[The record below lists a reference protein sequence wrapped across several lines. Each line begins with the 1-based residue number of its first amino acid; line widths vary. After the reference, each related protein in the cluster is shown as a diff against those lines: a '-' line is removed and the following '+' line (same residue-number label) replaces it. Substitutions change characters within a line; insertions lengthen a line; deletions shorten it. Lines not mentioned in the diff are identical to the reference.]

1 MVVNHSID
9 PLDRVTMA
17 EMRSMVASTKGS
29 VTGPSAREPF
39 DELMEQ
45 TPAADCVTYQK
56 RRWAACMDGGA
67 DRTTLAPKR
76 QFCTSMAARMSSVR
90 RERINSSS
98 DWLPRG
104 RPSAAVA

>member
-17 EMRSMVASTKGS
+17 EMRSMVASAKGS

-45 TPAADCVTYQK
+45 TPAAYCVTYEK
-56 RRWAACMDGGA
+56 ADMGGGQQEVM
-67 DRTTLAPKR
+67 R
-76 QFCTSMAARMSSVR
+76 F
-90 RERINSSS
+90 
-98 DWLPRG
+98 LPVG
-104 RPSAAVA
+104 A